1 MASAFN
7 NMFDDSA
14 TRSVTLV
21 KQIRDDGFLLSTGV
35 RLFGPVI
42 LLNGDVFLWDV
53 PQNSKLSD
61 EWNVDFMKIF
71 DVIVPKPELLIIGT
85 GKSIVPIAPKIRQYI
100 HKLGMQIEIL
110 DTKNASSTFNVLTE
124 EGRRVAAALLP
135 LNPTSART
143 GKAL

>member
-1 MASAFN
+1 MASAFH

-21 KQIRDDGFLLSTGV
+21 KQIRDDGFLLSSNV

-71 DVIVPKPELLIIGT
+71 EVIVPKPELLIVGT

-135 LNPTSART
+135 LKPTSART

>member
-1 MASAFN
+1 MSWTRSILTLSYATRLNRSFSNGAKVRFYVTRSVKQLKDEHVNEKKSIGSTTTVSTSMASAFN

-71 DVIVPKPELLIIGT
+71 DVIVPKP
-85 GKSIVPIAPKIRQYI
+85 GKF
-100 HKLGMQIEIL
+100 L
-110 DTKNASSTFNVLTE
+110 ST
-124 EGRRVAAALLP
+124 
-135 LNPTSART
+135 
-143 GKAL
+143 

>member
-1 MASAFN
+1 MSLIRSILTLSYATRLSRSFNYGAKVRFYVTNPVKRLKDEQVDEKKLTDSMASAFH

-71 DVIVPKPELLIIGT
+71 DVIVPKP
-85 GKSIVPIAPKIRQYI
+85 GKF
-100 HKLGMQIEIL
+100 L
-110 DTKNASSTFNVLTE
+110 ST
-124 EGRRVAAALLP
+124 
-135 LNPTSART
+135 
-143 GKAL
+143 